1 MPPGAVLVTCLFG
14 HANLLPF
21 AFISVPGSTSSS
33 LHHPSSGRGL
43 GFAGTVNLVSVPCD
57 QSTATLSLLSFI
69 LKLFIRSQG
78 DLSARFDC
86 SALQHICILPRP
98 VTECR
103 FLCVA
108 RKISHRP
115 MMDFYPPN
123 GGATP
128 SQQAYPQQGFLPHQS
143 QSFLSS
149 QGMRQQPPQQHA
161 QHLQHPQSSYGAPS
175 IRLEDAPRSSP
186 RSTDTGSLPPSDPA
200 QASGSRY
207 RRTRP
212 DTEEIKRVG
221 RSHYVELLNFLR
233 SHLAKVE
240 QTGPRSNAR
249 EKLTR
254 LSKQQ
259 FTELST
265 DVYDEL
271 MRRQSN
277 AKNGNSQ
284 PFLAV
289 RDEFHPKRNQAR
301 QKLATLPKNRF
312 KDLASDV
319 FFELERRFPELKEEF
334 RPEAIARERELEQ
347 RRQQELEASHQRKDS
362 LAGQP
367 QPSTSDRIVP
377 AKSTLVEEDIAVPY
391 SANGTKRS
399 GMRNG
404 DLDHDSE
411 HVSSPTRDSIGSAGI
426 NGAADNRSTM
436 YSQASSVGTGFF
448 NGYAGSVTQSIASP
462 NLARASGF
470 EPSEAALIVEKMRAD
485 YELRMAK
492 LQQQVTSLETQL
504 AEAQPR
510 ARKGD
515 ELVGRN
521 EELDRQL
528 TQLRK
533 ELDEVKRKHEE
544 DREKHRN
551 ITAQHTSELE
561 SVRRELQE
569 RSEVDGGADHE
580 ALQKDY
586 AQQTEVIQELKQE
599 VSSLLEELRELSER
613 NDEMQA
619 DKDSDVTIIKDLNSQ
634 IANYK
639 RLYETAKTEL
649 RTLKATSQL
658 YVQPPKAD
666 DFLPASDR
674 GGIADVNLTAF
685 QSSIDE
691 LLAAARSKTPSN
703 VLLSM
708 KTVVLSTTLVTD
720 DVAKFEQVPTNV
732 AELSQED
739 LEQLHALKSKC
750 SATLNNLMTACRNH
764 ASSHGLSPVS
774 LLDAAA
780 SHVSATVIDLVKLV
794 KVRKASKLE
803 TDDFQAKFGGE
814 SANTLG
820 SRLKPLHISAQ
831 SAALTRDPS
840 GSLSPNTSHSFQFA
854 GLNPAMAMADDRFS
868 PRIRN
873 SPTMGRYSPVGYKAE
888 TIRKD
893 SGGES
898 SWRSRATSVSSESS
912 AAGGANSTPVI
923 PAMPDGA
930 SFLAQKQAMAMSEN
944 GVTGLGVMTPASPSP
959 QSSDSQVQRSETY
972 DSLQTVTSASGSGF
986 GSQNGEENWAEL
998 RNYIEVQTEAI
1009 VHSIQ
1014 ALLSAIRE
1022 GAQGVQLSENLTQ
1035 ITTIVSSIVAI
1046 SKGNLPAKSKAE
1058 GERILDELTDNC
1070 DKLSE
1075 MQGHPSF
1082 DKSTKSAM
1090 ASASYGVA
1098 KGLKA
1103 LNALFNDADLSL

>member
-1 MPPGAVLVTCLFG
+1 MG
-14 HANLLPF
+14 
-21 AFISVPGSTSSS
+21 
-33 LHHPSSGRGL
+33 
-43 GFAGTVNLVSVPCD
+43 
-57 QSTATLSLLSFI
+57 
-69 LKLFIRSQG
+69 
-78 DLSARFDC
+78 
-86 SALQHICILPRP
+86 
-98 VTECR
+98 
-103 FLCVA
+103 
-108 RKISHRP
+108 
-115 MMDFYPPN
+115 FYPPN
-123 GGATP
+123 GNGSHDSYP
-128 SQQAYPQQGFLPHQS
+128 SSHPPTSPQPTFSSPH
-143 QSFLSS
+143 
-149 QGMRQQPPQQHA
+149 
-161 QHLQHPQSSYGAPS
+161 GAPS
-175 IRLEDAPRSSP
+175 IQLQDAPLASP
-186 RSTDTGSLPPSDPA
+186 RLGSNNPDGSFASSTGSPQP
-200 QASGSRY
+200 SGSRY
-207 RRTRP
+207 RRVRP

-221 RSHYVELLNFLR
+221 RAHYVELLGFLR

-240 QTGPRSNAR
+240 QTAPRSNAR

-271 MRRQSN
+271 MRRQNN
-277 AKNGNSQ
+277 AKNGSSQ

-334 RPEAIARERELEQ
+334 RPEAIAREREREQ
-347 RRQQELEASHQRKDS
+347 QMREEAEAALQRKDS
-362 LAGQP
+362 VGQP

-391 SANGTKRS
+391 SGNASKPGNRS
-399 GMRNG
+399 N
-404 DLDHDSE
+404 DNDALSE
-411 HVSSPTRDSIGSAGI
+411 RVSSPMRDSIGSNGI
-426 NGAADNRSTM
+426 NGIADNRSTM

-448 NGYAGSVTQSIASP
+448 NGYTAGSIASP
-462 NLARASGF
+462 NLGRSSAFESADAS
-470 EPSEAALIVEKMRAD
+470 SATMEKMRSD
-485 YELRMAK
+485 YELRIAK
-492 LQQQVTSLETQL
+492 LQQQVSSLETQI
-504 AEAQPR
+504 AEAGPR
-510 ARKGD
+510 ARKAD
-515 ELVGRN
+515 ELAGRN

-533 ELDEVKRKHEE
+533 ELEEAKQKHED
-544 DREKHRN
+544 DRELHRT
-551 ITAQHTSELE
+551 ITTQKESELQ

-569 RSEVDGGADHE
+569 KAEVGGQADFE
-580 ALQKDY
+580 ALQKDHE
-586 AQQTEVIQELKQE
+586 QQTEVVTELKQE
-599 VSSLLEELRELSER
+599 VSNLLDELRELSAR

-619 DKDSDVTIIKDLNSQ
+619 DRDNDVAVIKDLNAQ
-634 IANYK
+634 MANYK

-649 RTLKATSQL
+649 RNLKATSQL

-666 DFLPASDR
+666 DFLPASEK
-674 GGIADVNLTAF
+674 GAIADVNLTAF

-691 LLAAARSKTPSN
+691 LLAAARSKTPGN

-708 KTVVLSTTLVTD
+708 KTVVLATTLVTD
-720 DVAKFEQVPTNV
+720 DVSKYEQVPANV
-732 AELSQED
+732 AELSHEEQ
-739 LEQLHALKSKC
+739 EQLMALKSKC

-780 SHVSATVIDLVKLV
+780 SHVSATIVDLVKLL
-794 KVRKASKLE
+794 KVRKASKVE
-803 TDDFQAKFGGE
+803 ADEFQATFGEE
-814 SANTLG
+814 SVAAK
-820 SRLKPLHISAQ
+820 LKPLHINAQ
-831 SAALTRDPS
+831 SANRDVS
-840 GSLSPNTSHSFQFA
+840 ATLSPNTANSYSFSS
-854 GLNPAMAMADDRFS
+854 LNPSSAAGDDRFS

-873 SPTMGRYSPVGYKAE
+873 SPTMGRYSPIGYKAE

-893 SGGES
+893 SGGENH
-898 SWRSRATSVSSESS
+898 WRSRATSISSVGS
-912 AAGGANSTPVI
+912 ANASTPSM
-923 PAMPDGA
+923 ATMPEMPNLHGA
-930 SFLAQKQAMAMSEN
+930 KRLMGDSSLSGGRMTGGN
-944 GVTGLGVMTPASPSP
+944 GILPRSGAASPSP

-972 DSLQTVTSASGSGF
+972 DSLQTTTSASGSGF
-986 GSQNGEENWAEL
+986 GSQNGEENWSEL

-1046 SKGNLPAKSKAE
+1046 SKGNLPAKNKSE

-1070 DKLSE
+1070 EKLSE
-1075 MQGHPSF
+1075 MQSHPTF
-1082 DKSTKSAM
+1082 DKSTKSIM

-1103 LNALFNDADLSL
+1103 LNVLFNDADLSQ